1 MYKLCAALVVSF
13 IAALAALV
21 AGIMTEARMETVLI
35 RSAVCFVFFG
45 VILSA
50 GVLLVDKFNL
60 NPLGWLGVETPV
72 QDEAD
77 EDDGEEPVADKAA
90 IAEEQEEAGGFVPLA
105 TDNLRHVSTQ

>member
-45 VILSA
+45 VVLSA
-50 GVLLVDKFNL
+50 GVFVADKLNLLSRF
-60 NPLGWLGVETPV
+60 GIEASGVA
-72 QDEAD
+72 EAA
-77 EDDGEEPVADKAA
+77 DDATGEEPAADETA

>member
-13 IAALAALV
+13 IAALATLV
-21 AGIMTEARMETVLI
+21 AGIMTEARIETVLI

-50 GVLLVDKFNL
+50 VVFVADKFSL
-60 NPLGWLGVETPV
+60 LSWLSVEAPDQAET
-72 QDEAD
+72 DGDSEEA
-77 EDDGEEPVADKAA
+77 PAADKAA
-90 IAEEQEEAGGFVPLA
+90 IAEEQEDAGGFVPLA